1 MDGRDRG
8 RKILGALRAYGGH
21 HRGGPVG
28 TDQAV
33 MSQKAEVVELLPSAA
48 YRLRLEN
55 EDTVV
60 AHAAGSGVKNFMRL
74 RPGDRVR
81 VELSARD
88 KTRGRI
94 VELLERL

>member
-1 MDGRDRG
+1 
-8 RKILGALRAYGGH
+8 
-21 HRGGPVG
+21 VG
-28 TDQAV
+28 LNAAV
-33 MSQKAEVVELLPSAA
+33 KSQKAEVVELLPSAA
-48 YRLRLEN
+48 YRLLLEN

-60 AHAAGSGVKNFMRL
+60 AHTAGSGVKNFVRL

-94 VELLERL
+94 VELLEKL

>member
-1 MDGRDRG
+1 MG
-8 RKILGALRAYGGH
+8 I
-21 HRGGPVG
+21 
-28 TDQAV
+28 DQAV
-33 MSQKAEVVELLPSAA
+33 SQKAEVVELLPSAA

-60 AHAAGSGVKNFMRL
+60 AHAAGSEVKNFMRL

-94 VELLERL
+94 VELLTKL

>member
-1 MDGRDRG
+1 M
-8 RKILGALRAYGGH
+8 
-21 HRGGPVG
+21 G
-28 TDQAV
+28 TDQTV
-33 MSQKAEVVELLPSAA
+33 SAEVVELLPSAG

-55 EDTVV
+55 EDVV
-60 AHAAGSGVKNFMRL
+60 LAHAAGAAVKNFMRL

-94 VELLERL
+94 VELLEKL

>member
-1 MDGRDRG
+1 
-8 RKILGALRAYGGH
+8 
-21 HRGGPVG
+21 VG

-33 MSQKAEVVELLPSAA
+33 KERVQGPDARGQRAEVVELLPSAG

-55 EDTVV
+55 EDTVI
-60 AHAAGSGVKNFMRL
+60 AHAAGSGVKNFVRL

-94 VELLERL
+94 VKLLEKL

>member
-1 MDGRDRG
+1 
-8 RKILGALRAYGGH
+8 
-21 HRGGPVG
+21 VG

-33 MSQKAEVVELLPSAA
+33 KQGASGQVVELLPSAGV
-48 YRLRLEN
+48 RVRLEN
-55 EDTVV
+55 EDLVI
-60 AHAAGSGVKNFMRL
+60 AHAAGAAVKNFMRL

-94 VELLERL
+94 VELLAKR

>member
-1 MDGRDRG
+1 
-8 RKILGALRAYGGH
+8 
-21 HRGGPVG
+21 VG

-33 MSQKAEVVELLPSAA
+33 SQNAEVVELLPSAA

-60 AHAAGSGVKNFMRL
+60 AHAAGAAVKNFMRL

-94 VELLERL
+94 VELLAKL